1 MRRIAF
7 ALVLAL
13 ACLAPVES
21 ICQAA
26 DPRTQ
31 PETAVKEA
39 IRLLEARKYVEFL
52 RTFVRPSELEE
63 ILAKASIDEVAREVG
78 EKRVPDLLSA
88 LRAASAMKPVINE
101 AGTRAEYRFE
111 KPFGRERRISMEK
124 IGEFW
129 YLR

>member
-1 MRRIAF
+1 MLRIAS
-7 ALVLAL
+7 ALVLVL

-21 ICQAA
+21 IGQTV

-39 IRLLEARKYVEFL
+39 IRLLEARKTVEFL

-63 ILAKASIDEVAREVG
+63 LLKKAPIDEVAKEIEER
-78 EKRVPDLLSA
+78 RVPDLLAA
-88 LRAASAMKPVINE
+88 LRAASTMKPVINE

-111 KPFGRERRISMEK
+111 KPFGRERRIAMEK